1 MHVSFIIH
9 TSTDRCAHTLTVA
22 HTHTHTHTGVLYAVH
37 IKARMESGDL
47 PVGLFWYG
55 ADERDKTGG
64 RGGAAPE
71 APDGEEAS
79 VQEPPAQGRFE
90 SACAQTQPC
99 GFGV

>member
-1 MHVSFIIH
+1 
-9 TSTDRCAHTLTVA
+9 
-22 HTHTHTHTGVLYAVH
+22 
-37 IKARMESGDL
+37 
-47 PVGLFWYG
+47 VGLFWYG